1 MRFSFTVLFFSLM
14 MFVGTSFAQ
23 NDFYKN
29 NNTSQESEID
39 SQGNQKK
46 IISRVDNQWYIGS
59 TPVEEDIIV
68 NAIKSNPLSAD
79 DYSTAMMFYYPA
91 LTLAGIG
98 GAGLGY
104 GIVAWITQGSDS
116 DEGMYITLGG
126 AVSIGLAI
134 LLGHFSNNYY
144 DSSIELYNM
153 YIGDKPA
160 FMVKLV
166 PTEKGGLALAFAF

>member
-1 MRFSFTVLFFSLM
+1 MRFSISVFFLSLM
-14 MFVGTSFAQ
+14 VFVGTSFAQ

-91 LTLAGIG
+91 MAIAYTGGFGIG
-98 GAGLGY
+98 YGL
-104 GIVAWITQGSDS
+104 VTWIMQGD
-116 DEGMYITLGG
+116 DVGMYLTLGG
-126 AVSIGLAI
+126 VVLAGVAI
-134 LLGHFSNNYY
+134 LLEKVSNNYI
-144 DSSIELYNM
+144 DSSIELYNKN
-153 YIGDKPA
+153 IGNDSA
-160 FMVKLV
+160 FKVKLL
-166 PTEKGGLALAFAF
+166 PTEKGGLALAFSF

>member
-23 NDFYKN
+23 DDM
-29 NNTSQESEID
+29 D
-39 SQGNQKK
+39 SQGNQKGK
-46 IISRVDNQWYIGS
+46 ILLVDKQWYMGN
-59 TPVEEDIIV
+59 TPVEADVIV
-68 NAIKSNPLSAD
+68 NALKSNPLSAD

-126 AVSIGLAI
+126 AVIAGIGLF
-134 LLGHFSNNYY
+134 LGSVSNNYL

-166 PTEKGGLALAFAF
+166 PTEQGGLALAFAF

>member
-1 MRFSFTVLFFSLM
+1 MRFSISVFFLSLM
-14 MFVGTSFAQ
+14 VFVGTSFAQ

-79 DYSTAMMFYYPA
+79 DYSTAMMFYYPSIFFGGVGGLA
-91 LTLAGIG
+91 LAYGLVSCLGNDEVGIY
-98 GAGLGY
+98 L
-104 GIVAWITQGSDS
+104 
-116 DEGMYITLGG
+116 TLGG

-166 PTEKGGLALAFAF
+166 PTEKGGLALAFSF